1 MSVPLSGNKKAI
13 SLAGYRNA
21 MVGGE
26 ISLKRKIL
34 RKAFSPNTKVV
45 NGTTIK
51 STIGPF
57 RNSVGLG
64 DFLSRQYQSCGGCN
78 QVNDVN
84 SRILRSKMIDGV
96 SNTSCNVQTNGITPQ
111 QLPLGSGN
119 SKYVSD
125 SSLFTRFKDLESINK
140 NYWDTSF
147 GGDNSHGSYTFIQ
160 AMYKGHQ
167 RTKPAH

>member
-1 MSVPLSGNKKAI
+1 MSLSGNNKPV

-26 ISLKRKIL
+26 IALKRKIL
-34 RKAFSPNTKVV
+34 RKAFNPNTKVV
-45 NGTTIK
+45 NGTKIQ

-57 RNSVGLG
+57 RTSIGLG

-84 SRILRSKMIDGV
+84 SRILRSKLADGI
-96 SNTSCNVQTNGITPQ
+96 NNQSCNVTTNGVTPLQ
-111 QLPLGSGN
+111 IPLGSGN

-125 SSLFTRFKDLESINK
+125 SSLFTRFKELESINK

-147 GGDNSHGSYTFIQ
+147 GGDNSNGSYTFIK
-160 AMYKGHQ
+160 AVHRY
-167 RTKPAH
+167 